1 VITCQYGLDANP
13 GRDHEER
20 NRDISLDGQL
30 SAAGHARAGVRAA
43 GACARRS
50 AGGHALHAPAN
61 LGRSHRR
68 AGNALSPGSLQSA
81 VLHRSESQ
89 DSALPA
95 SSGASFRSLDCCCS
109 HDCCCRILKTS
120 DWAKPAV
127 NHLSFVGLLIE
138 PALSAPITDRVSAVL
153 IGPDSARAP
162 PRR

>member
-1 VITCQYGLDANP
+1 MRNVTATSRWTASFLLLVMLVPAFGPLALARVAPPEGMHCMRRPISDAP
-13 GRDHEER
+13 T
-20 NRDISLDGQL
+20 
-30 SAAGHARAGVRAA
+30 AG
-43 GACARRS
+43 
-50 AGGHALHAPAN
+50 PAM
-61 LGRSHRR
+61 HCHQE
-68 AGNALSPGSLQSA
+68 ALQSA
-81 VLHRSESQ
+81 VAYSSRSQ

-95 SSGASFRSLDCCCS
+95 SSGASFRSLDCCCN

-120 DWAKPAV
+120 DWARPAV